1 MTEPAVFVGIDVSK
15 ARLDVAVRPSGEA
28 QSVPQSETGL
38 ATLITKLSALRPT
51 AIVLEATGGLEVPL
65 VSALVAAG
73 LPVQVLNPR
82 QVREFARATGRLAK
96 TDALDAQ
103 VLAQFAEVLRPAPRA
118 LPDEAT
124 HALSALLTR
133 RRQLVEMLTA
143 EKNRRG
149 SAPKPLRK
157 RIEAHIDWLT
167 HELTGVEGELA
178 TAIRQSPVW
187 REQDELLQSLP
198 GVGPGLSRT
207 VLAELPELGT
217 LSPKQLA
224 ALVGV
229 APHNRDSGTLRGTR
243 TIWGGRAVVR
253 TALYMA
259 ALVAKKWNPVI
270 KAFYERLV
278 AAGKA
283 KKVALVACMH
293 KLLTIM
299 NAMLKHRTPW
309 RAHVQPT

>member
-103 VLAQFAEVLRPAPRA
+103 VLAQFAEVLRPAPRV

-124 HALSALLTR
+124 HALL
-133 RRQLVEMLTA
+133 
-143 EKNRRG
+143 G
-149 SAPKPLRK
+149 C
-157 RIEAHIDWLT
+157 
-167 HELTGVEGELA
+167 GLA
-178 TAIRQSPVW
+178 
-187 REQDELLQSLP
+187 
-198 GVGPGLSRT
+198 
-207 VLAELPELGT
+207 GT
-217 LSPKQLA
+217 P
-224 ALVGV
+224 
-229 APHNRDSGTLRGTR
+229 
-243 TIWGGRAVVR
+243 
-253 TALYMA
+253 
-259 ALVAKKWNPVI
+259 
-270 KAFYERLV
+270 F
-278 AAGKA
+278 
-283 KKVALVACMH
+283 
-293 KLLTIM
+293 
-299 NAMLKHRTPW
+299 
-309 RAHVQPT
+309 

>member
-103 VLAQFAEVLRPAPRA
+103 VLAQFAEVLRPAPRV

-149 SAPKPLRK
+149 SAPKPQRK
-157 RIEAHIDWLT
+157 RI
-167 HELTGVEGELA
+167 
-178 TAIRQSPVW
+178 
-187 REQDELLQSLP
+187 
-198 GVGPGLSRT
+198 
-207 VLAELPELGT
+207 
-217 LSPKQLA
+217 
-224 ALVGV
+224 
-229 APHNRDSGTLRGTR
+229 
-243 TIWGGRAVVR
+243 
-253 TALYMA
+253 
-259 ALVAKKWNPVI
+259 
-270 KAFYERLV
+270 
-278 AAGKA
+278 
-283 KKVALVACMH
+283 
-293 KLLTIM
+293 
-299 NAMLKHRTPW
+299 
-309 RAHVQPT
+309 

>member
-103 VLAQFAEVLRPAPRA
+103 VLAQFAEVLRPAPRP

-157 RIEAHIDWLT
+157 RIEAHIDWL
-167 HELTGVEGELA
+167 
-178 TAIRQSPVW
+178 RQFARVRSGASKTSCCRACLVW
-187 REQDELLQSLP
+187 
-198 GVGPGLSRT
+198 
-207 VLAELPELGT
+207 
-217 LSPKQLA
+217 
-224 ALVGV
+224 
-229 APHNRDSGTLRGTR
+229 
-243 TIWGGRAVVR
+243 GRA
-253 TALYMA
+253 
-259 ALVAKKWNPVI
+259 
-270 KAFYERLV
+270 
-278 AAGKA
+278 
-283 KKVALVACMH
+283 
-293 KLLTIM
+293 
-299 NAMLKHRTPW
+299 
-309 RAHVQPT
+309 